1 MAEQDKPE
9 KPQAHE
15 PRAKEGLAPFVKDST
30 GGRTPPQPG
39 SPGNPLQVG
48 GRMSMSLTRAE
59 VAITDD
65 AALWSAIRNRTD
77 AIRGDKY
84 DDFITRV
91 LCNPGGET
99 GQPVCDPGVDAGHER
114 SYRDLGASVEAR

>member
-1 MAEQDKPE
+1 MAEKDKPE
-9 KPQAHE
+9 KPQAPE
-15 PRAKEGLAPFVKDST
+15 PRLDAALAPFVNDST
-30 GGRTPPQPG
+30 GGPTPPLG
-39 SPGNPLQVG
+39 NPGNPLQVG

-91 LCNPGGET
+91 LCGTGDT
-99 GQPVCDPGVDAGHER
+99 GQPVCNPGVDPRG
-114 SYRDLGASVEAR
+114 